1 MHHGSRLTGVAVLC
15 AAMLLPVAQ
24 AETPAASK
32 DVIEYRQRIMKSMN
46 AQAAIF
52 GQIVSYAIP
61 NDNLPAHLDT
71 MALLAAT
78 ALKSYEP
85 KVQGGGSKPEVWS
98 NWPDFEAR
106 MRAFAKNTAKAAE
119 LSDTDPEAALA
130 RMLDVLDCK
139 ACHDTYRTEK
149 K

>member
-1 MHHGSRLTGVAVLC
+1 MSKASSLIGVAALC
-15 AAMLLPVAQ
+15 AAVLLPAAQ
-24 AETPAASK
+24 AEAPANSK

-46 AQAAIF
+46 AQAAIM

-98 NWPDFEAR
+98 SWPDFSAR
-106 MRAFAKNTAKAAE
+106 MRDFAANTAKAAE
-119 LSDTDPEAALA
+119 LSKTDPEAALA
-130 RMLDVLDCK
+130 NMLDVLDCK
-139 ACHDTYRTEK
+139 SCHDTYRTEK
-149 K
+149 